1 MNPTDDT
8 PVTTVLLKIEDIHP
22 KALDAVY
29 DALDIHVVEQ
39 GGSYF
44 TLVEDGKRLRVD
56 EGSPHLVVE
65 RLEAS
70 LYAHARSLHALCI
83 ENGLPVPRQLARD
96 YADFCAFFD
105 NEEGID
111 EDDLDEAN
119 EDDEDDESEADED
132 DLDEANEDDESEADE
147 DDESEADEEEG
158 DESEDEESEDEED
171 DAEDAPEA

>member
-1 MNPTDDT
+1 MNPTDDNT

-29 DALDIHVVEQ
+29 DALDTHVVEQ
-39 GGSYF
+39 GGGSYF

-70 LYAHARSLHALCI
+70 LYAHARSLHALCVDH
-83 ENGLPVPRQLARD
+83 GLPVPRQLARD

-105 NEEGID
+105 KAEEGDEGDEAYEDED
-111 EDDLDEAN
+111 EDDLDE
-119 EDDEDDESEADED
+119 D
-132 DLDEANEDDESEADE
+132 
-147 DDESEADEEEG
+147 
-158 DESEDEESEDEED
+158 ED
-171 DAEDAPEA
+171 DAEGDEE

>member
-1 MNPTDDT
+1 MNPTDDDT

-70 LYAHARSLHALCI
+70 LYAHARSLHALCVD
-83 ENGLPVPRQLARD
+83 NGLPVPRQLARD

-105 NEEGID
+105 NEEAVD
-111 EDDLDEAN
+111 EDDLDEA
-119 EDDEDDESEADED
+119 DEEEGDED
-132 DLDEANEDDESEADE
+132 DLDEADESEADE
-147 DDESEADEEEG
+147 SDEDESEADEEEG
-158 DESEDEESEDEED
+158 DEAEEALDEEEGDEEG
-171 DAEDAPEA
+171 ESEADEEGKE